1 MREALTREAS
11 VNQEAI
17 VEDAHTLELVALR
30 REITEPLSLLVASL
44 AIVRHRLEWR
54 PGDGG
59 DAAALLAAVLAAQES
74 ANQLVE
80 IVRRVGAF
88 DLAERVTELELA
100 EFVRHSLGVVEPE
113 LERRARIVTE
123 FEFEPH
129 VIAAPR
135 GLRKVLSAALAYVS
149 HQDDDCDELPAVCV
163 RVERSGPAAAVLAVQ
178 ADLCEADS
186 GNGTGAEVS
195 ARLAKRAALTGCRRI
210 VESFEGA
217 LVVGSHHRRLVRIF
231 LKIVPAAPR
240 CS

>member
-1 MREALTREAS
+1 MSSA
-11 VNQEAI
+11 NQEAI
-17 VEDAHTLELVALR
+17 VEDGHTLELVALR
-30 REITEPLSLLVASL
+30 REITEPLSLLIASL

-74 ANQLVE
+74 ANQVVE
-80 IVRRVGAF
+80 IVRRIGAF
-88 DLAERVTELELA
+88 DLAERVTDVELA
-100 EFVRHSLGVVEPE
+100 EFVRYSLGVVEPE

-135 GLRKVLSAALAYVS
+135 GLRKVLFAALAYVG
-149 HQDDDCDELPAVCV
+149 HHDHECDERPAVCV

-178 ADLCEADS
+178 ADLCGADS
-186 GNGTGAEVS
+186 ESSTKGAEVS
-195 ARLAKRAALTGCRRI
+195 ARLAKRAALMSYRRI

-217 LVVGSHHRRLVRIF
+217 LVVGARDARLVRIF
-231 LKIVPAAPR
+231 LKIVPPSAR
-240 CS
+240 SS